1 MALAERDGHDLVDLL
16 ADALDLIER
25 RAGRDERERAALD
38 LFKCFLAKRKAEA
51 STETTVS
58 PSADTSNSE
67 PMCTGRASFVET
79 AKLVCWIMVLS
90 VFSAIWTAYF
100 SSTSGSSGKSAAE
113 RPMMSKSASPQVR
126 WIKIFV
132 CGEGHDVVGSL
143 LKISLIRRALTTSS
157 PDSSTSA
164 VNFVRMPVCML

>member
-1 MALAERDGHDLVDLL
+1 
-16 ADALDLIER
+16 
-25 RAGRDERERAALD
+25 
-38 LFKCFLAKRKAEA
+38 
-51 STETTVS
+51 
-58 PSADTSNSE
+58 
-67 PMCTGRASFVET
+67 MCTGRASFVET
-79 AKLVCWIMVLS
+79 AKLVCWIMDLS

-126 WIKIFV
+126 WIKNLSFAV
-132 CGEGHDVVGSL
+132 KVTTSSGSL
-143 LKISLIRRALTTSS
+143 LKISPIRRALTTSS